1 VTLSHHQFRH
11 PTKPGTMTV
20 KHPAKDL
27 LIKTLY
33 SALKQAVLTQ
43 VRGGASAN

>member
-1 VTLSHHQFRH
+1 
-11 PTKPGTMTV
+11 MTV